1 MLIYTQQSR
10 TDGVVVKSCR
20 RCGQSGLESGIA
32 VCTTCRAQ
40 EEVALHIPPAQRWS
54 FIR

>member
-1 MLIYTQQSR
+1 MLIYTQQPR

-20 RCGQSGLESGIA
+20 RCGQSGLERRTA
-32 VCTTCRAQ
+32 VCVACRAQ
-40 EEVALHIPPAQRWS
+40 EEVAQHIPAAQRWT

>member
-1 MLIYTQQSR
+1 MLIYTLQPR

-32 VCTTCRAQ
+32 VCSACRAQ
-40 EEVALHIPPAQRWS
+40 EEVAHHIPPTQRWS